1 MDLPDAALDRAHL
14 LIEAKRYDDALRLL
28 AQMPEDGHA
37 RLLAAV
43 ACFYS
48 GDFQRALHE
57 VEQSI
62 ALIPDLADPHA
73 VRSDILYRLDRN
85 KASLEAAREAVRL
98 EPENPNALWVMARS
112 AYGVHD
118 WKLAEQ
124 AANETVRLAPDWAMA
139 HGIAGLVAAKRRRRK
154 VAEAHLRTAR
164 ALEPNNPLI
173 LNDLAVATSSR
184 WRPRE
189 ASVRLLEDAV
199 RLDPSDDQ
207 LIDNLYLETNAH
219 VRGGGFDRLDIFLGG
234 PTIVFALLTV
244 AFLTGWVAVPS
255 LVANAV
261 AGVFVPLMVAYAVA
275 DFVRNRR
282 RLRNLKVGTR
292 LLYFRRFYREHWLSV
307 AYFLVAFSIPVIL
320 FAIVGS
326 ALGLPALVIAAIVV
340 ALCPVWVALWP
351 RIRRARFNRWLP
363 GSK

>member
-1 MDLPDAALDRAHL
+1 
-14 LIEAKRYDDALRLL
+14 
-28 AQMPEDGHA
+28 MPEDGHA

-62 ALIPDLADPHA
+62 ALIPDL
-73 VRSDILYRLDRN
+73 
-85 KASLEAAREAVRL
+85 
-98 EPENPNALWVMARS
+98 
-112 AYGVHD
+112 
-118 WKLAEQ
+118 
-124 AANETVRLAPDWAMA
+124 AMA

-292 LLYFRRFYREHWLSV
+292 LLYFRRFYREHWLSI

-320 FAIVGS
+320 LAVVGS
-326 ALGLPALVIAAIVV
+326 ALGIPAVLIAAIVL
-340 ALCPVWVALWP
+340 AA
-351 RIRRARFNRWLP
+351 F
-363 GSK
+363 